1 LDRVGVYCCLCE
13 VELEHGFPVGADQ
26 SSVGRPDKVR
36 QFDCILSYLTSRIV
50 EDEVVEVEMQ
60 NAFGWFLCRAFETAF
75 DLAMLITAV
84 VIFRVVIIAL
94 FYTVE
99 KDSISTDGLTS

>member
-1 LDRVGVYCCLCE
+1 LNRVGVYSCLCE

-36 QFDCILSYLTSRIV
+36 QFNCVLSYLTSRIV

-60 NAFGWFLCRAFETAF
+60 DAFGRFLCRALETAF
-75 DLAMLITAV
+75 DLAVLITAV
-84 VIFRVVIIAL
+84 VILCIVIIAL
-94 FYTVE
+94 FDAIE